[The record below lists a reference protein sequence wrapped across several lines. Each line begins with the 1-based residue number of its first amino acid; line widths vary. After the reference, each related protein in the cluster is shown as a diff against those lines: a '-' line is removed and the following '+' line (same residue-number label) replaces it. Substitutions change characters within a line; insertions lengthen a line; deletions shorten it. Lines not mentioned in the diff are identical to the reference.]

1 MQIRKTSLF
10 ILSLALVA
18 GCNRTSPD
26 TSPPAPVSSDLP
38 ATQSPPDDPAAVA
51 VAARPEA
58 AEVKA
63 PPHHL
68 TNDDEIYGVLEE
80 INKQAIEQAE
90 FAQKNIKSERV
101 REFAALMITDH
112 GAVRDRAEAT
122 RERLGL
128 RESDSRLAD
137 QVEEDGERQLDVL
150 KKIDKGDA
158 FDKSYVDIQV
168 DAHRMWID
176 HIDTKLLPQAQMPD
190 LRVELNN
197 FRAVLQRHYDLARDI
212 QSTYT
217 PKT

>member
-1 MQIRKTSLF
+1 MQIRKTTLF
-10 ILSLALVA
+10 TLTLALAA

-63 PPHHL
+63 PPEHL

-80 INKQAIEQAE
+80 INEQAIEQAE
-90 FAQKNIKSERV
+90 FAQKWVKGQRV

-112 GAVRDRAEAT
+112 GAVRDRADAT
-122 RERLGL
+122 RDRLGL
-128 RESDSRLAD
+128 RKSDSRLAD
-137 QVEEDGERQLDVL
+137 QIEDDAERQLDVL
-150 KKIDKGDA
+150 KKVDKGDP

-168 DAHRMWID
+168 DSHKMWID
-176 HIDTKLLPQAQMPD
+176 YIDTKLLPQAQMPD

-197 FRAVLQRHYDLARDI
+197 FRALLERHYDLARDI

-217 PKT
+217 PKS